1 MPRCGA
7 GTGEPTVAG
16 PLGTKG
22 SIGLKVVK
30 HNLGNFET
38 LDILPLADTHIGDIH
53 SDFKK
58 LREQLDWVMAA
69 ENRYVILNG
78 DLVDMAVRNS
88 IGDIY
93 SQNLTP
99 MQGLEQCVKVFGPI
113 APRVLSVQP
122 GNHELRIWKTD
133 GIDFTALLCS
143 QLGIADRYSNA
154 STLIF
159 VRFGRHYRIQHG
171 RPVCY
176 SIFCEHG
183 SGGGRTEGAK
193 INRLVQ
199 MASIIDA
206 DIYIHSH
213 THTPLVTKNAYYR
226 VSGANS
232 SVSKIERLFVNTGA
246 TLEWGGYGELQGFK
260 PNSLDTPI
268 IHLDGTRRYMTA
280 TL

>member
-1 MPRCGA
+1 
-7 GTGEPTVAG
+7 V
-16 PLGTKG
+16 
-22 SIGLKVVK
+22 KVIK
-30 HNLGNFET
+30 HNLGDFDT
-38 LDILPLADTHIGDIH
+38 VDILPLADTHIGDIH

-69 ENRYVILNG
+69 ENRFVILNG

-99 MQGLEQCVKVFGPI
+99 MEGLEQCVKIFGPVKD
-113 APRVLSVQP
+113 RVLSIQP
-122 GNHELRIWKTD
+122 GNHELRIWRTD
-133 GIDFTALLCS
+133 GIDFTQILCR
-143 QLGIADRYSNA
+143 QLDIADRYSNA
-154 STLIF
+154 SSLLF
-159 VRFGRHYRIQHG
+159 VRFGKRMGTQNHHG

-176 SIFCEHG
+176 TIFCEHG

-199 MASIIDA
+199 MANIIDA
-206 DIYIHSH
+206 DIYVHSH
-213 THTPLVTKNAYYR
+213 THTPVITKNSFFR
-226 VSGANS
+226 VSCANS
-232 SVSKIERLFVNTGA
+232 SVSKIDRLFVNTSS
-246 TLEWGGYGELQGFK
+246 LMEYGGYGELQGFK

-268 IHLDGTRRYMTA
+268 IHLDGRHRNMTA

>member
-1 MPRCGA
+1 M
-7 GTGEPTVAG
+7 
-16 PLGTKG
+16 
-22 SIGLKVVK
+22 KVVK

-58 LREQLDWVMAA
+58 LQEQLAWVMAA
-69 ENRYVILNG
+69 ENRFVILNG

-99 MQGLEQCVKVFGPI
+99 MQGLEQCVKIFGPI
-113 APRVLSVQP
+113 APRVLSIQP
-122 GNHELRIWKTD
+122 GNHELRIWKSD
-133 GIDFTALLCS
+133 GIDFTQLLAS
-143 QLGIADRYSNA
+143 QLGISDRYSNA

-159 VRFGRHYRIQHG
+159 VRFGRHHRMQHG

-183 SGGGRTEGAK
+183 SGGGRTDGAK

-206 DIYIHSH
+206 DIFLHSH
-213 THTPLVTKNAYYR
+213 THTPVITKNAYFR
-226 VSGANS
+226 VSGSNS
-232 SVSKIERLFVNTGA
+232 SVCKIDRLFVNTSS
-246 TLEWGGYGELQGFK
+246 TLEWGGYGELGGFK